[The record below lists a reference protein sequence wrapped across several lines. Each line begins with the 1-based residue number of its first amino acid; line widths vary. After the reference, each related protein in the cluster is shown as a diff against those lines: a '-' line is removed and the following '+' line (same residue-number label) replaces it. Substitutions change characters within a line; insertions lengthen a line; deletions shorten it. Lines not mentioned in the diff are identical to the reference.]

1 MTYSPSILV
10 KRSPAGHGRDPDRVQ
25 LSLLEFDPPT
35 VEKLRVKR
43 VLGGHQSYQVREG
56 NATGRYVKNPAH
68 GWIEFH
74 MVKRQRKNGDIWET
88 KQAWL
93 HWEEPGG
100 RKRSKYI
107 PKAKFADVE
116 ESIYGRRAPLD
127 ETLKLLEKKE

>member
-10 KRSPAGHGRDPDRVQ
+10 KRSPAGHGRDPNRVQ

-35 VEKLRVKR
+35 VEKLHTKR
-43 VLGGHQSYQVREG
+43 VLGGRETLKAREG
-56 NATGRYVKNPAH
+56 NATDGYGKSAH

-93 HWEEPGG
+93 HWEESGG
-100 RKRSKYI
+100 RKRSRYI
-107 PKAKFADVE
+107 PKGKFADVE
-116 ESIYGRRAPLD
+116 ESVYGRCAPLD
-127 ETLKLLEKKE
+127 ETLKLLEKKR